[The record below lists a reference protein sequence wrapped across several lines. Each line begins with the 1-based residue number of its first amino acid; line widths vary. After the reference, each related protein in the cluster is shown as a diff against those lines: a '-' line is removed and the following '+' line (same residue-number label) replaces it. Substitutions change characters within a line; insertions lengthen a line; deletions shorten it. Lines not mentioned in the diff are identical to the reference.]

1 MSTQIPSSLFDA
13 LSFRCIG
20 PPRGGRVV
28 AVAGDPSERATFY
41 FGGAAGGVWKT
52 TDAGVTWRNVSDGFF
67 KTSAVG
73 ALDVSLTDPNIILAG
88 MGESTIRLDV
98 SHGDGVYKSA
108 DGGRSW
114 THLGLTDTRHI
125 GRVLIHPRN
134 PDILYVAALGHA
146 FGPNSERGVFR
157 STDGGQSWEKT
168 LFVSDRAGAVDLS
181 IDRQNPDIVYATTW
195 EAHRN
200 FWELSSGGPGSG
212 LWKSTD
218 GGVTWRDISRA
229 KGLPQDGLL
238 GKLGVAASPVQAGR
252 VWVLIESQTDPG
264 LYRSDDFGASWKLVN
279 DSPDLRYRP
288 WYFMHIFADTQD
300 PDTVHV
306 LNLSMWT
313 STDGGEHF
321 TEIATPHGDNHA
333 LWIDPADNRR
343 MVQGNDGGACV
354 SYDGGGSFTT
364 IYNQLTAQFYRID
377 VDDAFPYRVYGTQ
390 QDNSSL
396 RVPSDT
402 VSGGIGWSD
411 CQIAG
416 TGESGFIAVDPQDPD
431 VVYVGAVGSAPGGQG
446 SLQRADLHSDQ
457 IRMVNVWPEAYG
469 GDIGPGDLRYRFP
482 WTFPILF
489 SPHDPETLY
498 TAGNVVF
505 RSTDEGQSWQAIS
518 PDLTRNDPSKLGPSG
533 GPITYDT
540 SGAEHYCTLASLR
553 ESPREPGVLWAGSDD
568 GLVHITR
575 NNGQSWQNV
584 TPPDL
589 PEWTYIHTLEPSP
602 HDPATCYLAGT
613 RYKLDDNAPY
623 LFVTRDYGQSWQ
635 RISDGLPADEFT
647 RVIRCDPVEP
657 GLLYAGTETG
667 LYISLDDG
675 DSWQRWQGNLPVSP
689 IYDMR
694 VVETDLMET
703 DLVVATHGRSLWLL
717 DDLTPLRELHKA
729 AANVPG
735 TDQNNPVDRESP
747 GPSPARESLVPPRPA
762 YRVHP
767 DLFEDWIPTEG
778 KVYDFSSTITYLAGK
793 DEETGLP
800 VRTYL
805 DGGEG
810 APRRA
815 ILYYW
820 LPAPLPEVATL
831 SLEIL
836 DEAGEVI
843 RAFAP
848 KPSDWEKRDKA
859 DKALEPGPWLPV
871 RPGLNRFLWDLRH
884 EGAMRVRGNKTGG
897 EANKGPFALPGSYR
911 VRLRLGDQIQE
922 ENLEVRADP
931 RVAVSPADLRAQL
944 ELLLAVRDKLNELYR
959 GVVRLREVRAQV
971 EAWRKRLSD
980 QAEVVRLADQITE
993 KLAAVEDA
1001 LILPGEQKNTYE
1013 LAVRPRLNSKLSS
1026 LIPIIGSADG
1036 HPTAGAEALVAEY
1049 SEQIDE
1055 QLATLSRV
1063 LAGDVAAL
1071 NQAIQEAGAPP
1082 VG

>member
-1 MSTQIPSSLFDA
+1 
-13 LSFRCIG
+13 
-20 PPRGGRVV
+20 VV

-73 ALDVSLTDPNIILAG
+73 AMDVSLTDPNIILAG

-108 DGGRSW
+108 DGGRTW
-114 THLGLTDTRHI
+114 IHLGLADTRHI

-134 PDILYVAALGHA
+134 PDIFYVAALGHA
-146 FGPNSERGVFR
+146 FGPNPERGVFR
-157 STDGGQSWEKT
+157 SIDGGATWEKT
-168 LFVSDRAGAVDLS
+168 LFVSDRAGAVDLA
-181 IDRQNPDIVYATTW
+181 IDWRNPDIVYATTW

-218 GGVTWRDISRA
+218 GGATWSDISRA
-229 KGLPQDGLL
+229 KGLPQNGLL

-252 VWVLIESQTDPG
+252 VWTIIESQTDPG
-264 LYRSDDFGASWKLVN
+264 LYRSDDFGVSWKLVSDN
-279 DSPDLRYRP
+279 PDLRHRP
-288 WYFMHIFADTQD
+288 WYYMHIFADTQD
-300 PDTVHV
+300 PDTVYV
-306 LNLSMWT
+306 LDLNMWK
-313 STDGGEHF
+313 STDGGKTF
-321 TEIATPHGDNHA
+321 TQIATPHGDNHA
-333 LWIDPADNRR
+333 LWIDPTDNRR

-377 VDDAFPYRVYGTQ
+377 VDNAFPYRVYATQ

-402 VSGGIGWSD
+402 VGGGIGWND

-416 TGESGFIAVDPQDPD
+416 TGESGFIAVDPRDPD
-431 VVYVGAVGSAPGGQG
+431 IVYVGAVGSAPGGQG
-446 SLQRADLHSDQ
+446 SLQRADLHSGQ
-457 IRMVNVWPEAYG
+457 IRMINVWPEAYG
-469 GDIGPGDLRYRFP
+469 GDIGPRDLRYRFP

-489 SPHDPETLY
+489 SPHDPEILY

-505 RSTDEGQSWQAIS
+505 RSTDEGQNWEAIS
-518 PDLTRNDPSKLGPSG
+518 PDLTRNDASKLGPSG

-553 ESPREPGVLWAGSDD
+553 ESSREPGVLWAGSDD

-575 NNGQSWQNV
+575 NGGESWQNI
-584 TPPDL
+584 TPSDL

-602 HDPATCYLAGT
+602 HDPAICYLAGT

-623 LFVTRDYGQSWQ
+623 LLVTRDYGQSWE
-635 RISDGLPADEFT
+635 RISDGIPEDDFT

-657 GLLYAGTETG
+657 GILYAGTETG

-675 DSWQRWQGNLPVSP
+675 GSWQRWQGNLPATP

-694 VVETDLMET
+694 VAGTDLTET
-703 DLVVATHGRSLWLL
+703 DLVVATHGRSLWIL
-717 DDLTPLRELHKA
+717 DDLTPLRELQKT
-729 AANVPG
+729 ANVPG
-735 TDQNNPVDRESP
+735 TDQNNSVERESSE
-747 GPSPARESLVPPRPA
+747 PSPAHPLQLVPPRPA
-762 YRVHP
+762 YRIHP
-767 DLFEDWIPTEG
+767 DLFEDWIPAEG
-778 KVYDFSSTITYLAGK
+778 KAYDFSSTITYMASK
-793 DEETGLP
+793 DEETGLS
-800 VRTYL
+800 VQVYL

-815 ILYYW
+815 IIHYW
-820 LPAPLPEVATL
+820 LPDPLPEGATL

-843 RAFAP
+843 RTFAP
-848 KPSDWEKRDKA
+848 KPSDWEKREKVDKE
-859 DKALEPGPWLPV
+859 LEPGPWIPV
-871 RPGLNRFLWDLRH
+871 RPGLNRFPWDLRY

-897 EANKGPFALPGSYR
+897 EANKGPFALHGIYR
-911 VRLRLGDQIQE
+911 VRLSLGDQVRE
-922 ENLEVRADP
+922 EPLEVRADP
-931 RVAVSPADLRAQL
+931 RVHVPLADLRAQL
-944 ELLLAVRDKLNELYR
+944 DLLLRVRDKLNDLYR
-959 GVVRLREVRAQV
+959 GVVRLRGVREQV
-971 EAWRKRLSD
+971 EGWRKRLSD
-980 QAEVVRLADQITE
+980 QPAVVQAADSALE
-993 KLAAVEDA
+993 KLAAIEGA

-1013 LAVRPRLNSKLSS
+1013 LSVRPRLNSWLSS

-1036 HPTAGAEALVAEY
+1036 RPTAAAEALVEEY
-1049 SEQIDE
+1049 SRQIDA
-1055 QLATLSRV
+1055 QLAALERV
-1063 LAGDVAAL
+1063 LAEDVAVL
-1071 NQAIQEAGAPP
+1071 NQTIQGAGAAP

>member
-1 MSTQIPSSLFDA
+1 MNTQISPSLFNA

-28 AVAGDPSERATFY
+28 AVAGDPGERATFY

-67 KTSAVG
+67 KTAAVG

-88 MGESTIRLDV
+88 MGEATIRLDV

-108 DGGRSW
+108 DGGRTWS
-114 THLGLTDTRHI
+114 HLGLTDTRHI

-134 PDILYVAALGHA
+134 PDILYVAAFGHA
-146 FGPNSERGVFR
+146 FGPNPERGVFR
-157 STDGGQSWEKT
+157 STDGGKSWEKT
-168 LFVSDRAGAVDLS
+168 LFVSDRAGAVDLA
-181 IDRQNPDIVYATTW
+181 IDWQNPDIVYATTW

-218 GGVTWRDISRA
+218 GGATWSDISRA

-238 GKLGVAASPVQAGR
+238 GKLGVAASPIQAGR
-252 VWVLIESQTDPG
+252 VWAIIESQTDPG
-264 LYRSDDFGASWKLVN
+264 LYRSDDFGASWKRVS
-279 DSPDLRYRP
+279 DKPDLRHRP
-288 WYFMHIFADTQD
+288 WYYMHVFADTQD
-300 PDTVHV
+300 PDTVYV
-306 LNLSMWT
+306 LNLGMWK

-402 VSGGIGWSD
+402 VSGGIGWTD
-411 CQIAG
+411 CEIAG
-416 TGESGFIAVDPQDPD
+416 TGESGFIAVDPRDPD
-431 VVYVGAVGSAPGGQG
+431 IVYVGAVGSAPGGQG
-446 SLQRADLHSDQ
+446 ALQRADLHSGQ

-489 SPHDPETLY
+489 SPHDPEVLY

-505 RSTDEGQSWQAIS
+505 RSTDEGQSWEAIS
-518 PDLTRNDPSKLGPSG
+518 PDLTRNDASKLGPSG

-553 ESPREPGVLWAGSDD
+553 ESPQEPNVLWAGSDD

-575 NNGQSWQNV
+575 DGGESWQNV
-584 TPPDL
+584 TPQDL
-589 PEWTYIHTLEPSP
+589 PEWTYIHTLDPSP

-635 RISDGLPADEFT
+635 RISDGIPEDDFT
-647 RVIRCDPVEP
+647 RVIRCDPAAP
-657 GLLYAGTETG
+657 GILYAGTETG

-675 DSWQRWQGNLPVSP
+675 GSWQRWQGNLPVGP

-694 VVETDLMET
+694 VVET

-717 DDLTPLRELHKA
+717 DDLTPLHRLQA
-729 AANVPG
+729 AQDAPL
-735 TDQNNPVDRESP
+735 D
-747 GPSPARESLVPPRPA
+747 LVPPRPA

-778 KVYDFSSTITYLAGK
+778 KVYDFSSTITYLASK

-800 VRTYL
+800 VRVYL

-815 ILYYW
+815 IIHYW
-820 LPAPLPEVATL
+820 LPDSAPEGVAL

-836 DEAGEVI
+836 DEAGKVI
-843 RAFAP
+843 RAFTP
-848 KPSDWEKRDKA
+848 KPPDWEKREEA

-897 EANKGPFALPGSYR
+897 EANKGPFALPGVYR
-911 VRLRLGDQIQE
+911 VRLSLGDQVRE
-922 ENLEVRADP
+922 ACLEVRADP
-931 RVAVSPADLRAQL
+931 RVHVSMADLRAQRD
-944 ELLLAVRDKLNELYR
+944 LLLRVRDKMNELYR
-959 GVVRLREVRAQV
+959 GVVRLREVRTQV
-971 EAWRKRLSD
+971 EGWSKRLSS
-980 QAEVVRLADQITE
+980 QPEVVQAANRTLE
-993 KLAAVEDA
+993 KLAAIEDA

-1013 LAVRPRLNSKLSS
+1013 LSVRPRLNSWLSS
-1026 LIPIIGSADG
+1026 LVPIIGSGDG
-1036 HPTAGAEALVAEY
+1036 RPTAAAEALVAEY
-1049 SEQIDE
+1049 SGRIDE
-1055 QLATLSRV
+1055 QLAALAQV
-1063 LAGDVAAL
+1063 LAEDVAAL
-1071 NQAIQEAGAPP
+1071 NQAIQGADAPP